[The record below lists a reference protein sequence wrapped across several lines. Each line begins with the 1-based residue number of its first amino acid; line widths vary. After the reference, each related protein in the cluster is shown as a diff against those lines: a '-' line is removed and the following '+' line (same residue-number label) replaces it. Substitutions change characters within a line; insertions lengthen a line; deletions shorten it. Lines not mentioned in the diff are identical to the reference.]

1 MRRYL
6 ILTAG
11 MGDGHLQVAAELR
24 RRLVQ
29 RGGAAEVV
37 DILRV
42 LPFNLG
48 PLLRGSYSAVLRHT
62 PWVYE
67 AIYRKFFVPRNGAAM
82 RPDPL
87 VMVSAPAVCR
97 LIEKYRPDVV
107 VSTFHLCGQITGRL
121 RESDRLAVPAVVV
134 VNELVAHQ
142 MWTHPGND
150 AFICLHQSI
159 ATEVAARTAKPA
171 FAAAPAVRPEFAAT
185 VDVAAARRGVR
196 TQLGIDPQVPVALVS
211 AGAWGSGD
219 IVETVEAIAAPAHVT
234 VVLCGRNE
242 RLRRRLSR
250 GARAG
255 EVRALGWR
263 DDLPDVMR
271 ASDVLVENAG
281 GQTAMEALAIGLPVL
296 TFRPLPGHGQD
307 DARARFEL
315 GLSSFAN
322 DPNEL
327 LALIGEL
334 SAPQSRRRKSQL
346 AAGHALF
353 TTDPVE
359 FLDRSPLLASGPSL
373 RR

>member
-24 RRLVQ
+24 RRLIQ

-42 LPFNLG
+42 LPFHLG

-67 AIYRKFFVPRNGAAM
+67 AIYRKFFVPRRAAAM

-87 VMVSAPAVCR
+87 VTVSAPAIRR
-97 LIEKYRPDVV
+97 LIEQYRPDIV

-121 RESDRLAVPAVVV
+121 RETGQLSVPAVVV
-134 VNELVAHQ
+134 INELVAHQ

-150 AFICLHQSI
+150 AFICLHPSI
-159 ATEVAARTAKPA
+159 ADEVTVRTAGPA
-171 FAAAPAVRPEFAAT
+171 FAAAPAVRPEFTAPA
-185 VDVAAARRGVR
+185 DAAAARRDVR
-196 TQLGIDPQVPVALVS
+196 AQLGIDPDAPVALVS

-219 IVETVEAIAAPAHVT
+219 IVETVAAIAAAEHVT

-242 RLRRRLSR
+242 SLRCRLSR

-307 DARARFEL
+307 DARVMFEL

-322 DPNEL
+322 DSTEL
-327 LALIGEL
+327 LSLIDEL
-334 SAPQSRRRKSQL
+334 AAPQSLQRKYQVE
-346 AAGHALF
+346 AGHALF
-353 TTDPVE
+353 TTDPAQL
-359 FLDRSPLLASGPSL
+359 LDRFPLLPGAPSL